1 MGCGPLGE
9 GSGRTPE
16 MNGRGKSDRLI
27 VPTKLPNNAG
37 EPVAE
42 VVEGRGRRKGNV
54 TSKSHPGH
62 SAGQGASR
70 ALVHVR
76 RAGLRPD
83 PAPDPSE
90 EPSAVVPHA
99 GICAG
104 GHPKGWSLPRPMDM
118 QNGSLGLHYLMI
130 RCFETRR
137 SSLSGECIPSTS
149 MGVPRSYRRE
159 SF

>member
-1 MGCGPLGE
+1 
-9 GSGRTPE
+9 

-90 EPSAVVPHA
+90 EPSVVVPHA

-104 GHPKGWSLPRPMDM
+104 GHPKGWSLPRPLA
-118 QNGSLGLHYLMI
+118 LGLSIIGYSDGPYGPTLIVESLRPPEIGCPYHGKQGLPRIELGRI
-130 RCFETRR
+130 R
-137 SSLSGECIPSTS
+137 SILN
-149 MGVPRSYRRE
+149 
-159 SF
+159 